1 MKWAE
6 ASNRYCLLE
15 IIWSIIL
22 RKKVVVT
29 ALYPNR
35 KADGHFNSCCPQSIA
50 FGASGEFQ
58 QGQAKKSI
66 FFFFFLRP
74 KLAFCRPVPYCAA
87 AEVLG
92 EGSGLAV

>member
-66 FFFFFLRP
+66 FFFFFFKTQACFL
-74 KLAFCRPVPYCAA
+74 
-87 AEVLG
+87 
-92 EGSGLAV
+92 

>member
-1 MKWAE
+1 MVFAG
-6 ASNRYCLLE
+6 
-15 IIWSIIL
+15 
-22 RKKVVVT
+22 
-29 ALYPNR
+29 LYPNR

-50 FGASGEFQ
+50 FGASGEIQ
-58 QGQAKKSI
+58 QGQAKKSLL
-66 FFFFFLRP
+66 FLKIP

>member
-1 MKWAE
+1 MVFPE
-6 ASNRYCLLE
+6 
-15 IIWSIIL
+15 
-22 RKKVVVT
+22 
-29 ALYPNR
+29 LYPKR

-58 QGQAKKSI
+58 QGHAKKY
-66 FFFFFLRP
+66 FFFFNKT